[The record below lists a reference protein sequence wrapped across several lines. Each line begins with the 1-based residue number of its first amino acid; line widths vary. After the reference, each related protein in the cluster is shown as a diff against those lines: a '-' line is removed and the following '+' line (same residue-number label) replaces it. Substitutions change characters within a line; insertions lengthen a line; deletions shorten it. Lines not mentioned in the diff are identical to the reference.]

1 MLQRMAISLLAGTQI
16 LHSFFPVQQGRDP
29 GGSPDLQARMSSLQ
43 QLHLSCS
50 VEWEQIGAL
59 CLLSTRHGK
68 EGGEK
73 KERSPLN
80 ADPATVGREQKGKLF
95 HIGSMWV
102 FINTTLF
109 GLKAI
114 LSLANTVLIYQN
126 EKKWV

>member
-1 MLQRMAISLLAGTQI
+1 M
-16 LHSFFPVQQGRDP
+16 
-29 GGSPDLQARMSSLQ
+29 
-43 QLHLSCS
+43 
-50 VEWEQIGAL
+50 EWEQIGAL

-68 EGGEK
+68 AGGEK
-73 KERSPLN
+73 KGRSPLN

-109 GLKAI
+109 VLKAI